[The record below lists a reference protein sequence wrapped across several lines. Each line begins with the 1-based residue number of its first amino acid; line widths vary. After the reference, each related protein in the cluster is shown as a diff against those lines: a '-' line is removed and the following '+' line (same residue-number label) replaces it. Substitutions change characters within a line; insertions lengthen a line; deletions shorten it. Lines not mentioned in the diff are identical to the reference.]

1 MKVIDK
7 NGRFFGKIS
16 FIDIIVIIVVILLA
30 AGIYLR
36 FFALETTASVGQPSS
51 GISYELKVPGVRSFT
66 VDAIKPGDKI
76 FSTDGSIE
84 MGTITGVRTEPATY
98 WGFTLDGTAAKCQ
111 IEGKYDLFLTVD
123 AEGLITN
130 NRFYISRVAELES
143 NFSQPFVTKYASS
156 TGTVTEI
163 NPA

>member
-1 MKVIDK
+1 MSVIDK

-16 FIDIIVIIVVILLA
+16 FIDVIVIIVVILLA

-36 FFALETTASVGQPSS
+36 FFALDTTASVGQPSS
-51 GISYELKVPGVRSFT
+51 GIHYELKVSGVRSYT
-66 VDAIKPGDKI
+66 VDAIKVGDKI

-84 MGTITGVRTEPATY
+84 MGTISSVSASPAMR
-98 WGFTLDGTAAKCQ
+98 WGPTLDGKTAQ
-111 IEGKYDLFLTVD
+111 GEVEGKYDVYLTVE
-123 AEGLITN
+123 AEGLVTG

-143 NFSQPFVTKYASS
+143 NFSQPCVTKYASF

-163 NPA
+163 VPA